1 MSEQHEEKKKK
12 NRKAGFWTRIGV
24 AGVAALGIGAAI
36 TTAAWTDQVFFSA
49 EGQAA
54 GFNLQGSTT
63 ASGPWGEYETVGDA
77 LVIPLDSSNFENLIP
92 NEATR
97 TLDVYVLNDSTVDA
111 DITVSTSGQG
121 ALFAAGS
128 TVTTS
133 AVASVTTIPAGEV
146 ATITV
151 SVTPGDLPDSFQN
164 ALGTILVTVDG
175 STQ

>member
-1 MSEQHEEKKKK
+1 MSHAQEDSKKK
-12 NRKAGFWTRIGV
+12 RKPGFWIRIGV
-24 AGVAALGIGAAI
+24 AGLAALGIGAAI
-36 TTAAWTDQVFFSA
+36 TTAAWTDRVYFSA

-63 ASGPWGEYETVGDA
+63 AAGPWDEYETVGDA
-77 LVIPLDSSNFENLIP
+77 LVIPLVSSNFDDLIP
-92 NEATR
+92 NEDTR

-111 DITVSTSGQG
+111 FITVSAAGDG

-133 AVASVTTIPAGEV
+133 AVSNVDAIPAGEV

-151 SVTPGDLPDSFQN
+151 SVTPGDLPASFQT
-164 ALGTILVTVDG
+164 AVGTILVTVEG
-175 STQ
+175 STE